1 MRPAAWTP
9 EFTQVAGLL
18 SACGEF
24 AASLL
29 AQQWSG
35 LFGNNK
41 EAVWCIVYL
50 GIALVITVGRYI
62 VNRFLATATDE
73 EAGIDKGGQ
82 GR

>member
-1 MRPAAWTP
+1 MNNQFPTRMVLLLVSLTAA
-9 EFTQVAGLL
+9 FVAGCMI
-18 SACGEF
+18 A
-24 AASLL
+24 
-29 AQQWSG
+29 
-35 LFGNNK
+35 GNNK

-50 GIALVITVGRYI
+50 GIALVITLGRYI

>member
-1 MRPAAWTP
+1 MNNPFPIRTVLLLVALTTA
-9 EFTQVAGLL
+9 FVAGCLV
-18 SACGEF
+18 A
-24 AASLL
+24 
-29 AQQWSG
+29 
-35 LFGNNK
+35 GNNK